1 MKAYK
6 QHVRSDA
13 TKWVLTAIAIV
24 LIAVML
30 TAIITDGFKDGNP
43 YCWFGH
49 DFGEDDVCTKCG
61 AIKEAEVKEDE
72 QPKENNKT
80 PVEENPVEETPV
92 DDEPLENGGA
102 DVTSIRNEG
111 NMRLAVKRGVQTPVG
126 ENTYVLTATIAP
138 AEADNVNVTWA
149 VAWKNPSSTFAT
161 GKNVTD
167 YVTVAA
173 QSGNNLNATVTC
185 KQAFGE
191 QVIVTV
197 TSVDNAAAKASCTVD
212 YVERITGINFVMPTL
227 TSTST
232 TISYDFETT
241 PCTIKADLALNL
253 ESTRLA
259 TSDEF
264 YDAYLDAVLS
274 TVSFKI
280 SNGNTLYLADCVR
293 ACDPFISLQG
303 KTLTLTAD
311 IAGASDSDFRASEGE
326 QVSGL
331 AGAFYVYA
339 TTGPGLPSLSSI
351 HALMNS
357 AFRKA
362 INDFN
367 NDYDSAPHAT
377 FDISFTSTYNGQTYS
392 SGTKTVNV
400 RLDAQS
406 IHVGVASVSLNE
418 DNIIF

>member
-1 MKAYK
+1 MKSYK

-72 QPKENNKT
+72 QPKEDPKEDNKT
-80 PVEENPVEETPV
+80 PVEENPVEGTPV

-212 YVERITGINFVMPTL
+212 YVERITGITLNMPSL
-227 TSTST
+227 TTNSASFTYS
-232 TISYDFETT
+232 FATT
-241 PCTIKADLALNL
+241 PCTINAELSLNFASTASLTSAFAAELGDALDTYANIYGGFVPYYM
-253 ESTRLA
+253 ESSAICSVEDKTM
-259 TSDEF
+259 S
-264 YDAYLDAVLS
+264 LS
-274 TVSFKI
+274 FRETTG
-280 SNGNTLYLADCVR
+280 SNA
-293 ACDPFISLQG
+293 F
-303 KTLTLTAD
+303 
-311 IAGASDSDFRASEGE
+311 SDSCNGHTGFLPNKLISSFILIDEDALDNDPALEGYILLAFRTAIE
-326 QVSGL
+326 QVSG
-331 AGAFYVYA
+331 A
-339 TTGPGLPSLSSI
+339 
-351 HALMNS
+351 
-357 AFRKA
+357 
-362 INDFN
+362 
-367 NDYDSAPHAT
+367 HAT
-377 FDISFTSTYNGQTYS
+377 VEISYTSFYNGQTYS
-392 SGTKTVNV
+392 SATKNIDLRFDGSPVTVPVGT
-400 RLDAQS
+400 L
-406 IHVGVASVSLNE
+406 SLNE